1 MEKVKKI
8 IVSIQFS
15 GEEIDLGELI
25 EDGDIYFKYYV
36 DFLELGLDI
45 SPFKLPLNN
54 QLHKAEQEPF
64 DGLFG
69 VFNDSLPDGWGRLL
83 LDRKLFSEGILP
95 AQVSP
100 LDRLAYVGDKGMG
113 ALIYRPEKELFE
125 AKKNTLELDAIA

>member
-8 IVSIQFS
+8 IVSLQFS
-15 GEEIDLGELI
+15 EKEIEVGELV
-25 EDGDIYFKYYV
+25 EDGEIYFKYYT
-36 DFLELGLDI
+36 DFLKLGLAI

-54 QLHKAEQEPF
+54 QLYKAEQHPF

-83 LDRKLFSEGILP
+83 LDRKLFSDGILP
-95 AQVSP
+95 AEVSP

-113 ALIYRPEKELFE
+113 ALIYRPEKELLG
-125 AKKNTLELDAIA
+125 AKKIYLN